1 MNGRHNQAVLNPRAA
16 PDGPAPAQTWSG
28 SSVFTQVTV
37 LTRRAVLDYL
47 SDPRAVVAGLTQPMI
62 WLFLL
67 TSLFSKFGRPP
78 GFPPGVSYFDYVLPA
93 VLVDNALQ
101 TALQTGTGL
110 IEELKNGIVPRLRS
124 LPVLPSSLLTARSI
138 TGLVRIAVQT
148 LIMMTLAQLTH
159 GNFSRGGL
167 AGLTVSF
174 GLTLLMGWS
183 LGWVFLA
190 ISAWIRRTETMQSLG
205 FMVLFTLVFSSSAYV
220 PVRDLPT
227 VLRVVA
233 GANPLTYAINATRT
247 ILLQTPGGAG
257 AILPA
262 ILSSLVIGAAG
273 TFAAVLLFRRPLD
286 VTRR

>member
-1 MNGRHNQAVLNPRAA
+1 M
-16 PDGPAPAQTWSG
+16 
-28 SSVFTQVTV
+28 V

-47 SDPRAVVAGLTQPMI
+47 SDPRQVVTGLVQPVI

-93 VLVDNALQ
+93 VLVNNALQ
-101 TALQTGTGL
+101 ASQQTGTGL
-110 IEELKNGIVPRLRS
+110 IEELRNGIVPRLRS

-138 TGLVRIAVQT
+138 AGLLRTAVQS
-148 LIMMTLAQLTH
+148 LIMITLAQLTH
-159 GNFSRGGL
+159 GNLSRGGL
-167 AGLTVSF
+167 AGLAVSL

-190 ISAWIRRTETMQSLG
+190 VSAWIRRTDTVQNLS
-205 FMVLFTLVFSSSAYV
+205 FMMLFILTFASSAYV

-233 GANPLTYAINATRT
+233 TGNPLTYAINATRT
-247 ILLQTPGGAG
+247 ILLRTPGGTG
-257 AILPA
+257 AIGPA
-262 ILSSLVIGAAG
+262 ILISLVIGAAG
-273 TFAAVLLFRRPLD
+273 TFAAVRLFRRPLD
-286 VTRR
+286 AAR